1 MTAPTAPSA
10 RSVGFRPVLRGRG
23 RPDTVTVRRT
33 LYAEGLAEGMALA
46 GEVIEGATRIQ
57 ALAATGSRQV
67 VVHEAGRLGVKAT
80 AAMVELRRLAAGVD
94 E

>member
-1 MTAPTAPSA
+1 M
-10 RSVGFRPVLRGRG
+10 
-23 RPDTVTVRRT
+23 TVRRT
-33 LYAEGLAEGMALA
+33 VYVEGLAEGMALA
-46 GEVIEGATRIQ
+46 GEVIEGADRIQ
-57 ALAATGSRQV
+57 TAAATGSRQM